1 MEARMRRYAPRS
13 SPERTKVWTEPPAKH
28 QPQLQGKRVP
38 VVYYLCRNRHLE
50 HPHFVEVP
58 LSSPDGLFLRDVIDK
73 LNVLRGKRMAAMYS
87 WSCKRSYKNGFV
99 WHDLSEDDLILPAQ
113 GNEYVLKGSEIL
125 DQTPPDRRDHDSSNA
140 KIQNS
145 EQVQE
150 PPISC
155 KTQEASFLGSSAEVL
170 IKEAKLPSSLLT
182 QPPPPPPPPP
192 PPQEDDPSSYTHNHR
207 SSSPG
212 NVSPEPGRR
221 TSLLTEISSPKPAEL
236 RVRKSSVA
244 QDAST
249 QTEDQRGRRNGLS
262 TRIMGVSTDDRPL
275 EVQYNRR
282 QSELTLHSNEESEIV
297 KEKNLPSSTVSSS
310 AKTNT
315 LESLIREEVSIRNNY
330 RNVEAEEVFLS
341 SSSKFR
347 ATNMLM
353 HMFTC
358 GSISVKDHYG
368 IGFAAD
374 YKPRLADA
382 KLITSPMLSTS
393 MVLGEFNL
401 LPESQ
406 RAIVP
411 RLNKKQH
418 FSGSMVET
426 NKFKEGQLEGVP
438 KLKRSSSFNE
448 DRSYNMPCSTR
459 ESEKIGDSSQL
470 KYPSRASKNVS
481 SMNSMSDENATKISP
496 VSGMEISRSSPLR
509 SSTDGSKRSIECDP
523 VKGSSTGLT
532 SGARVIIVSRSDD
545 DEDF

>member
-28 QPQLQGKRVP
+28 QLQQQGKRVP

-73 LNVLRGKRMAAMYS
+73 LNAQRGKRMAAM
-87 WSCKRSYKNGFV
+87 SYKNGFV
-99 WHDLSEDDLILPAQ
+99 WHDLSEDDLILPAH

-125 DQTPPDRRDHDSSNA
+125 DQTPPDRRDRDSSNA
-140 KIQNS
+140 KIQNMKNNS
-145 EQVQE
+145 VQE

-155 KTQEASFLGSSAEVL
+155 KNQEASFLPSSAEVL
-170 IKEAKLPSSLLT
+170 IKVAKLPSPLLI
-182 QPPPPPPPPP
+182 QPPP
-192 PPQEDDPSSYTHNHR
+192 PPQEDDPSSSIH
-207 SSSPG
+207 
-212 NVSPEPGRR
+212 VSPEPGRR
-221 TSLLTEISSPKPAEL
+221 TSLLHEISSPKPAEL
-236 RVRKSSVA
+236 RIQKPFVS

-249 QTEDQRGRRNGLS
+249 QTEDRGGRRNGLN
-262 TRIMGVSTDDRPL
+262 TRIMGVSTDDKPL
-275 EVQYNRR
+275 EVRYNRR
-282 QSELTLHSNEESEIV
+282 QSELTMRSNEESEIV
-297 KEKNLPSSTVSSS
+297 KEESLPSSTVSSS

-315 LESLIREEVSIRNNY
+315 LESLIREEVSLRNNY
-330 RNVEAEEVFLS
+330 KNGEAEEVFLS
-341 SSSKFR
+341 TGSKFR

-374 YKPRLADA
+374 YKPRLSDA
-382 KLITSPMLSTS
+382 KFTSPMPSTS
-393 MVLGEFNL
+393 VALQEISF

-418 FSGSMVET
+418 FSGSMIET
-426 NKFKEGQLEGVP
+426 NKFKERRLEGVP

-448 DRSYNMPCSTR
+448 DRSYDMPCSTM
-459 ESEKIGDSSQL
+459 ESEKIGDSSQP
-470 KYPSRASKNVS
+470 KYPSRASKNISNMS
-481 SMNSMSDENATKISP
+481 SMFDDNATKISP
-496 VSGMEISRSSPLR
+496 VSDARKSSAWMDIPR
-509 SSTDGSKRSIECDP
+509 
-523 VKGSSTGLT
+523 LT

-545 DEDF
+545 NEDL

>member
-28 QPQLQGKRVP
+28 QLQQQGKRVP

-73 LNVLRGKRMAAMYS
+73 LNAQRGKRMAAMYS

-99 WHDLSEDDLILPAQ
+99 WHDLSEDDLILPAH

-125 DQTPPDRRDHDSSNA
+125 DQTPPDRRDRDSSNA
-140 KIQNS
+140 KIQNMKNNS
-145 EQVQE
+145 VQE

-155 KTQEASFLGSSAEVL
+155 KNQEASFLPSSAEVL
-170 IKEAKLPSSLLT
+170 IKVAKLPSPLLI
-182 QPPPPPPPPP
+182 QPPP
-192 PPQEDDPSSYTHNHR
+192 PPQEDDPSSSIH
-207 SSSPG
+207 
-212 NVSPEPGRR
+212 VSPEPGRR
-221 TSLLTEISSPKPAEL
+221 TSLLHEISSPKPAEL
-236 RVRKSSVA
+236 RIQKPFVS

-249 QTEDQRGRRNGLS
+249 QTEDRGGRRNGLN
-262 TRIMGVSTDDRPL
+262 TRIMGVSTDDKPL
-275 EVQYNRR
+275 EVRYNRR
-282 QSELTLHSNEESEIV
+282 QSELTMRSNEESEIV
-297 KEKNLPSSTVSSS
+297 KEESLPSSTVSSS

-315 LESLIREEVSIRNNY
+315 LESLIREEVSLRNNY
-330 RNVEAEEVFLS
+330 KNGEAEEVFLS
-341 SSSKFR
+341 TGSKFR

-374 YKPRLADA
+374 YKPRLSDA
-382 KLITSPMLSTS
+382 KFTSPMPSTS
-393 MVLGEFNL
+393 VALQEISF

-418 FSGSMVET
+418 FSGSMIET
-426 NKFKEGQLEGVP
+426 NKFKERRLEGVP

-448 DRSYNMPCSTR
+448 DRSYDMPCSTM
-459 ESEKIGDSSQL
+459 ESEKIGDSSQP
-470 KYPSRASKNVS
+470 KYPSRASKNISNMS
-481 SMNSMSDENATKISP
+481 SMFDDNATKISP
-496 VSGMEISRSSPLR
+496 VSDARKSSAWMDIPRSSPLR
-509 SSTDGSKRSIECDP
+509 SSTDGSKRSRECDP
-523 VKGSSTGLT
+523 DKGSSIGLK
-532 SGARVIIVSRSDD
+532 SFQEFKEKAYFWS
-545 DEDF
+545 